1 MKGIVTICI
10 GTIGSTTFEK
20 CKSNVYKMAAKDS
33 RVDRIVV
40 IENVRPQFAWLNQMR
55 LECRDTKWCLQVDED
70 MYLKPHALNRLLSFA
85 EEVES
90 KGHRILNA
98 SSLLYDI
105 FLKEKVGS
113 LKLWSSEALQSL
125 DFRDVLGGDRDYA
138 ERAKKLG
145 YKNFS
150 IEEVLGYH
158 DSAPTP
164 AIAFSKYYEY
174 TQKIRKFKS
183 DGAARR
189 FSNSLKRRWQ
199 SDGLYISK
207 KAYDG
212 SKRGLIDPL
221 VNKTKSG

>member
-1 MKGIVTICI
+1 MKRAVTICI
-10 GTIGSTTFEK
+10 GTIGATTFEK
-20 CKSNVYKMAAKDS
+20 CKADVYRMAAKDS

-40 IENVRPQFAWLNQMR
+40 IENLRPQFAWLNQMR
-55 LECRDTKWCLQVDED
+55 VECQGTKWCLQVDED
-70 MYLKPHALNRLLSFA
+70 MYLKTHALSRLLSFA
-85 EEVES
+85 EEVEL
-90 KGHRILNA
+90 KGHRILNV

-113 LKLWSSEALQSL
+113 LKLWSSEALKSL
-125 DFRDVLGGDRDYA
+125 EFKDVLGGDRDYA
-138 ERAKKLG
+138 ARAKRLG

-164 AIAFSKYYEY
+164 AVAFSKYYEY

-183 DGAARR
+183 DEAARR

-212 SKRGLIDPL
+212 SKHGLIDPIKD
-221 VNKTKSG
+221 KTKG